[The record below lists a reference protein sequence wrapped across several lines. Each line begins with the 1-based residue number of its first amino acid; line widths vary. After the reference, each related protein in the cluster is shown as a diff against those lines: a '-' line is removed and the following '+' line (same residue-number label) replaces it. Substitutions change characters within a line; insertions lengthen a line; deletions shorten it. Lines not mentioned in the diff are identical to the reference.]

1 MDAAVPWWYAMLNHS
16 APPPSLFAH
25 LRPTNTR
32 GALIVTAGCLVT
44 GLAMVLS
51 ARAGWLGW
59 ALGQTALA
67 IVLVH
72 WFTVLHEAGHRTLF
86 RSRRLNTVAGYLAGF
101 VAIIPFRT
109 WVRVHGRHH
118 KWTGWQDLDPTAAGL
133 VRDDLSQLQ
142 RTIVNVCW
150 RCWIPLFS
158 ILYRL
163 ENYWNLRRLGV
174 MFPGRDDRAAML
186 VNASL
191 QLASY
196 ALVIVLLG
204 PWFVLNGCIG
214 GLVLSLM
221 LEDLL
226 LLSQHTQ
233 VPVQLSHGHTVSP
246 VPAIEQAT
254 FTRSLRLPPWVSALL
269 LHFDAHELHHMYP
282 FVPGYHLRRVPYQ
295 PPNEIGWFAWL
306 RASKRID
313 GVALLFQLKADH

>member
-1 MDAAVPWWYAMLNHS
+1 MSNHS
-16 APPPSLFAH
+16 APPPSSFAH
-25 LRPTNTR
+25 LRPTNGR
-32 GALIVTAGCLVT
+32 GALILTAGCLVT
-44 GLAMVLS
+44 ALAVVLS
-51 ARAGWLGW
+51 ARSGWVGW

-86 RSRRLNTVAGYLAGF
+86 RSRRLNTAAGYLAGF
-101 VAIIPFRT
+101 VAMIPFRA
-109 WVRVHGRHH
+109 WLRVHARHH
-118 KWTGWQDLDPTAAGL
+118 KWTGWQDLDPTAEGL
-133 VRDDLSQLQ
+133 VRDDLSSLQ

-163 ENYWNLRRLGV
+163 ENYWNLRRLAV
-174 MFPGRDDRAAML
+174 MFPQRDDRTAML

-191 QLASY
+191 QLAAY
-196 ALVIVLLG
+196 AVVVALVG
-204 PWFVLNGCIG
+204 PMFVLNGFVA

-233 VPVQLSHGHTVSP
+233 VPVQLSRGHTVSP
-246 VPAIEQAT
+246 VPAIEQAA
-254 FTRSLRLPPWVSALL
+254 FTRSLRLPPWASALL

-282 FVPGYHLRRVPYQ
+282 FVPGYHLRRVEYR
-295 PPNEIGWFAWL
+295 PPNEIGWWAWL

-313 GVALLFQLKADH
+313 GVTLLFQLKADH